1 MLRILW
7 AENVNDDEV
16 KVNGSKKII
25 SIQNQKMTANISGT
39 GNEERK
45 HGKHGKF
52 DTYRTY

>member
-45 HGKHGKF
+45 HGKF